1 MIATVRKDR
10 RVRYETSQLLEEMI
24 AKANAKLTVR
34 DLDHSSI
41 HPIESLSQCCGDDL
55 GTNE

>member
-1 MIATVRKDR
+1 MIATVRKVR
-10 RVRYETSQLLEEMI
+10 RVRYETSQLLKNECQGQGQ
-24 AKANAKLTVR
+24 ANGR

-55 GTNE
+55 GDDE